1 MYTAIFLFLY
11 ELKVKIYEEMYKT
24 IKRDAPHFSIKFC
37 EIYLPIYGKI
47 FSHRRSIGRF
57 RSLLTA
63 KTMSSRL
70 SQTPVLRI
78 HRQDIRIGN
87 GDGRPAHSS
96 RTMYQFLFSSVFQPL
111 PCRHPTPRHDLI
123 LSPRPLTRS
132 AFVTEPF
139 LLGSVYTG
147 LVGLGATN
155 GR

>member
-1 MYTAIFLFLY
+1 MN
-11 ELKVKIYEEMYKT
+11 LKIHE
-24 IKRDAPHFSIKFC
+24 KRDKNVKKDATHFSIKFC
-37 EIYLPIYGKI
+37 EIYLSVLWKD
-47 FSHRRSIGRF
+47 SLASLRRII
-57 RSLLTA
+57 RSDDSGLFLTA

-70 SQTPVLRI
+70 SQTPALRI

-87 GDGRPAHSS
+87 GNGRPAHSS

-132 AFVTEPF
+132 AFVTEPL
-139 LLGSVYTG
+139 LLGFVYTR